1 MSYKDLK
8 VNIIVAVADNLA
20 IGRGND
26 MPWHL
31 SEDLKYFKRTT
42 SGHTV
47 IMGRRTFESIGRPL
61 PKRKNIVITRDP
73 AACGLYGKEGIECV
87 PSLEAAFEK
96 CMESVSEIFTDD
108 GEMAAKAAG
117 NVAGCPDTCIFEHE
131 VFIIGGG
138 SIYAK
143 ALEYADRI
151 YMTRIHAVIPDAD
164 TFFPKISEDKW
175 KTVSS
180 SSEMKDGESGLRFN
194 FEVLEAV

>member
-61 PKRKNIVITRDP
+61 PKRENIVITRDP
-73 AACGLYGKEGIECV
+73 AACGLSGKEGIECV

-96 CMESVSEIFTDD
+96 CL
-108 GEMAAKAAG
+108 AAATED
-117 NVAGCPDTCIFEHE
+117 CPYGRE

-143 ALEYADRI
+143 ALEYADRM
-151 YMTRIHAVIPDAD
+151 YLTRIHAVIPDAD
-164 TFFPKISEDKW
+164 TFFPEFSGDDW

-180 SSEMKDGESGLRFN
+180 SEEMKDEESGLMFN

>member
-1 MSYKDLK
+1 M
-8 VNIIVAVADNLA
+8 
-20 IGRGND
+20 
-26 MPWHL
+26 
-31 SEDLKYFKRTT
+31 
-42 SGHTV
+42 

-73 AACGLYGKEGIECV
+73 AACGLSGKEGIECV

-96 CMESVSEIFTDD
+96 CL
-108 GEMAAKAAG
+108 AAATED
-117 NVAGCPDTCIFEHE
+117 CPYRRE

-143 ALEYADRI
+143 ALEYADRM
-151 YMTRIHAVIPDAD
+151 YLTRIHAVIPDAD
-164 TFFPKISEDKW
+164 TFFPEFSGDDW

-180 SSEMKDGESGLRFN
+180 SEEMKDEESGLRFN